1 VLVRFGKFLTVLT
14 LAATLGLHWA
24 LLQSVAW
31 TVMLADNLSSHS
43 LSVSV
48 ERTFDGKHP
57 CPLCKA
63 IAAGKKSER
72 KSDFNVQMKK
82 LEFPP
87 APANFVVFAPGQF
100 QFLPMAND
108 TFARFLTQKPITPPP
123 RGFFV

>member
-1 VLVRFGKFLTVLT
+1 MFVRFGKFLTVLT

-31 TVMLADNLSSHS
+31 TAMLADNLSSHS

-57 CPLCKA
+57 CPLCRA
-63 IAAGKKSER
+63 IAAGKKSEK
-72 KSDFNVQMKK
+72 KSEFTVQMQK

-87 APANFVVFAPGQF
+87 APANFVMFAPGQF

-108 TFARFLTQKPITPPP
+108 AFAESLMQKPLIPPP
-123 RGFFV
+123 RDFFV

>member
-1 VLVRFGKFLTVLT
+1 MPVRFGKFLTVLT

-31 TVMLADNLSSHS
+31 TTMLADNLCSHS

-63 IAAGKKSER
+63 IAAGKKSETR
-72 KSDFNVQMKK
+72 SVYTIQFKK

-87 APANFVVFAPGQF
+87 ATPNFAVFAPGQF
-100 QFLPMAND
+100 WLLPLAND
-108 TFARFLTQKPITPPP
+108 TFAELFTSKPLTPPP
-123 RGFFV
+123 RDFFI